1 MYELN
6 WLLYVLIKK
15 MYFYRYSNYHL
26 IKKKT
31 SLIFSLRPKI
41 SNTLFHLHHNK
52 CPFSFP

>member
-26 IKKKT
+26 IKKTQFDFLSKT
-31 SLIFSLRPKI
+31 
-41 SNTLFHLHHNK
+41 
-52 CPFSFP
+52 